1 MLRILHTILATALLM
16 AAQSALAERVYVKA
30 RGDVDLA
37 PFRCGNFP
45 RSANVKRVCYDEQ
58 EAYVLVS
65 LKCIWYHFCGVPPS
79 AVSAWR
85 KASSPGRYY
94 NDYVREK
101 YECHATEAPT
111 YR

>member
-1 MLRILHTILATALLM
+1 MLKVLKPILGIALLM
-16 AAQSALAERVYVKA
+16 TAQVAMAERVFVKS

-37 PFRCGNFP
+37 PFRCENVTRG
-45 RSANVKRVCYDEQ
+45 ANVKRLCYDER
-58 EAYVLVS
+58 ELYVLVS
-65 LKCIWYHFCGVPPS
+65 LKGIWYHFCGVPPS
-79 AVSAWR
+79 AISAWR

-101 YECHATEAPT
+101 YECHAAEAPT

>member
-1 MLRILHTILATALLM
+1 MLKALQSFIGIALIM
-16 AAQSALAERVYVKA
+16 VAQAAMAERVFVKS
-30 RGDVDLA
+30 RGEVDLA
-37 PFRCGNFP
+37 LFRCANFS
-45 RSANVKRVCYDEQ
+45 RSENVKRLCYDER

-65 LKCIWYHFCGVPPS
+65 LKGIWYHFCGVPPS

-85 KASSPGRYY
+85 KNSAPGRYY

-101 YECHATEAPT
+101 YECQATEAPT

>member
-1 MLRILHTILATALLM
+1 MLRILHTILAIALLM
-16 AAQSALAERVYVKA
+16 AAQAAMAERVYVKA

-45 RSANVKRVCYDEQ
+45 RSANVKRLCYDER

-65 LKCIWYHFCGVPPS
+65 LKGIWYHFCGVPPS

>member
-1 MLRILHTILATALLM
+1 MIKNLRLVVGIVLLM
-16 AAQSALAERVYVKA
+16 ATQVAMAERVFVKS
-30 RGDVDLA
+30 RGEVDLG
-37 PFRCGNFP
+37 PFRCGNFS
-45 RSANVKRVCYDEQ
+45 RSENVKRLCYDEQ

-65 LKCIWYHFCGVPPS
+65 LKGIWYHFCRVPPS

-85 KASSPGRYY
+85 RSSAPGRYY

-101 YECHATEAPT
+101 FECQSTEAPT